1 MIKKLQKSGDSYALI
16 IDTDLIEQLGI
27 LPDTPLQV
35 VVSAGALVIT
45 PALHGAG
52 EATVAESL
60 AKIRQQPGYSE
71 MLENLAK

>member
-35 VVSAGALVIT
+35 VVSAGVYAARKVSHS
-45 PALHGAG
+45 P
-52 EATVAESL
+52 E
-60 AKIRQQPGYSE
+60 
-71 MLENLAK
+71 